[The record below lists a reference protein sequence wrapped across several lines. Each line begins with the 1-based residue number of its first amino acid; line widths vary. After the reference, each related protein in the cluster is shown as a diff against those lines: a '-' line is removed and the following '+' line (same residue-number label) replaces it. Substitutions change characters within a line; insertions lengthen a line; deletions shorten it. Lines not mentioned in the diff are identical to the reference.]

1 MLKHSIY
8 TLYGS
13 VIQSEAALCLNHII
27 VVWFV
32 PSCYPSSASSTHL
45 QGFDVKVKWDA
56 QLDAHG
62 YEEETITNQ
71 RLLPSRWRK
80 DREDGWRMDVAI
92 DIESETDSVSEE
104 EGDGLED
111 GSDTEGSVDDVSNN

>member
-1 MLKHSIY
+1 MLKHFIY
-8 TLYGS
+8 TLDGS
-13 VIQSEAALCLNHII
+13 VIQSEVALCLNHII

-80 DREDGWRMDVAI
+80 DREDGWRMDVEI